1 VVPQKWATLTHGIPY
16 EIQIDKKQR
25 DKDDKS
31 CAASREKN
39 NQLRQWIPYWAAI
52 PSLHAATLTCT

>member
-39 NQLRQWIPYWAAI
+39 NQLRQWIPY
-52 PSLHAATLTCT
+52 